1 MDRIVRDLK
10 RKGIEAAG
18 IHGDKSQNARQTAL
32 NLFRSGKCRVLVAT
46 DIAARGIDV
55 AGLSHVF
62 NYDMPMEPEAYIHR
76 IGRTGRAGRTGK
88 AISFCCIDEVKQL
101 NQVEKLIGKRLARK
115 ESDWPMEVTT
125 PTPPKVREPRPAK
138 LDRQGNALVERRV
151 AAVSAAKPSRPAH
164 SRPTGKV
171 TIGRDGQVHS
181 RPSGKVVSRHSTHG
195 TGRPVHR
202 VNRSKRRG

>member
-1 MDRIVRDLK
+1 
-10 RKGIEAAG
+10 
-18 IHGDKSQNARQTAL
+18 
-32 NLFRSGKCRVLVAT
+32 
-46 DIAARGIDV
+46 
-55 AGLSHVF
+55 
-62 NYDMPMEPEAYIHR
+62 
-76 IGRTGRAGRTGK
+76 
-88 AISFCCIDEVKQL
+88 
-101 NQVEKLIGKRLARK
+101 
-115 ESDWPMEVTT
+115 MEVTT

-181 RPSGKVVSRHSTHG
+181 RPSGKVTIGRDGQLHSRPSGHG